1 MIEINKKDAKVIMAF
16 LGTAV
21 LLGIINFDD
30 YLECIIEVQYRL
42 GIQDGY
48 ISNYSEEE
56 LHLMDLDD

>member
-1 MIEINKKDAKVIMAF
+1 MMDINKEDAKIIMAF

-42 GIQDGY
+42 GIPNGY
-48 ISNYSEEE
+48 TSNYSEEE
-56 LHLMDLDD
+56 LHSMDLDD